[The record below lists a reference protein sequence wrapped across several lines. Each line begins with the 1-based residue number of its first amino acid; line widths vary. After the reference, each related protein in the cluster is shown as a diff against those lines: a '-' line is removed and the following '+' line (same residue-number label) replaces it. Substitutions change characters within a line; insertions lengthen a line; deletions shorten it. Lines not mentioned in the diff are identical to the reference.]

1 MREKIRVL
9 IIEDD
14 MDVMEFIKF
23 ALASFEIETD
33 VSYARN
39 GLSVG
44 LEVAK
49 SIPELIVLD
58 LMLPDSDGFEICK
71 NLRLNPRV
79 QAAKI
84 IAITGFDTPENR
96 GKILN
101 CGADDYLAKPFELN
115 QFRDILR
122 KHLC

>member
-14 MDVMEFIKF
+14 LDVMEFVKF
-23 ALASFEIETD
+23 ALASFEIATE

-44 LEVAK
+44 FEVAK
-49 SIPELIVLD
+49 SAPELIVLD

-71 NLRLNPRV
+71 NLRLNPGL
-79 QAAKI
+79 QTAKI

-96 GKILN
+96 EKILN
-101 CGADDYLAKPFELN
+101 CGADDYLAKPFELT
-115 QFRDILR
+115 QFRDMLR